1 MSLDPKES
9 LIRQTEDGSTRSR
22 SKEED
27 GTGPGPQ
34 DGLSPESGPGLDG
47 QKSEDDLT
55 REKKTL
61 SSNGPGGQ
69 RSLDVTGE
77 KKKKKQTL
85 SLREAQAVLL
95 RKTQGGE
102 GDKMAALLMKHVE
115 KEKKKLLTVTSTSTS
130 SSSATPSSSVKSSVR
145 TFHTQ
150 KGQYTVHFNEPTG
163 Q

>member
-1 MSLDPKES
+1 MYFNV
-9 LIRQTEDGSTRSR
+9 
-22 SKEED
+22 
-27 GTGPGPQ
+27 
-34 DGLSPESGPGLDG
+34 
-47 QKSEDDLT
+47 
-55 REKKTL
+55 TL
-61 SSNGPGGQ
+61 YFCVFCV
-69 RSLDVTGE
+69 LDVYFVFVCD
-77 KKKKKQTL
+77 

>member
-1 MSLDPKES
+1 MYFVFVCD
-9 LIRQTEDGSTRSR
+9 
-22 SKEED
+22 
-27 GTGPGPQ
+27 
-34 DGLSPESGPGLDG
+34 
-47 QKSEDDLT
+47 
-55 REKKTL
+55 
-61 SSNGPGGQ
+61 
-69 RSLDVTGE
+69 
-77 KKKKKQTL
+77 

-115 KEKKKLLTVTSTSTS
+115 KEKKKLLTVTSTS